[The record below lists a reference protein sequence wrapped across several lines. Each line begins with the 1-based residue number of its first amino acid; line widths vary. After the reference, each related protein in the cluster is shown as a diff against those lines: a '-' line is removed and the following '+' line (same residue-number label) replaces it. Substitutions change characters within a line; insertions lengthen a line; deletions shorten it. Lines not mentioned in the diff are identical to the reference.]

1 MDFVVAELRQ
11 QMDFARLADG
21 LLLNTSMEIEPKFLR
36 HLEVLSLEAEAIAVS
51 HCGLLD
57 RQLIFRDN
65 LGSTIT
71 VKAYSYEDSL
81 PTMKVKTKRV
91 L

>member
-36 HLEVLSLEAEAIAVS
+36 HLESIVVGSRSDRGKPLWAIEP
-51 HCGLLD
+51 
-57 RQLIFRDN
+57 
-65 LGSTIT
+65 TI
-71 VKAYSYEDSL
+71 DL
-81 PTMKVKTKRV
+81 P
-91 L
+91 